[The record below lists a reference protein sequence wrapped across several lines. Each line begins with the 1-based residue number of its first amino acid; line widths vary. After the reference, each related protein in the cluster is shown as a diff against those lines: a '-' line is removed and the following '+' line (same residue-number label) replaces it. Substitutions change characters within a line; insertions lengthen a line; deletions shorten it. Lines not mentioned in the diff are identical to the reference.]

1 MRGWRRRCSRVLRQ
15 GGAFPAMQ
23 AELAQGEVR
32 PEAVIA
38 LHREARRVSPSYHVH
53 MGRVAARHGREA
65 LAGRFAARAG
75 EVIPVVDK
83 G

>member
-1 MRGWRRRCSRVLRQ
+1 V
-15 GGAFPAMQ
+15 
-23 AELAQGEVR
+23 VR
-32 PEAVIA
+32 PEVLTA